1 MLFCPSEIFPWCC
14 SVPKRYSHG
23 VVLLPMRSSHDAVL
37 TWNSIFKTPPIS
49 TSLSMLCTAAWLD
62 LIRHSLEER
71 KLQLPSQ
78 KKKKNSQQFAS
89 ITSHCDEISKAWL
102 LDNAVM
108 CLFKINTCEFKQQNK
123 NLTFHMV
130 ILQVLKRKTSS
141 GYYIFVPC
149 LVQFVRINE

>member
-1 MLFCPSEIFPWCC
+1 MLFCPNEILPWFC

-23 VVLLPMRSSHDAVL
+23 AVLLPMRSSHDAVL

-49 TSLSMLCTAAWLD
+49 TSLSMLCTAAWFD

-78 KKKKNSQQFAS
+78 KISQQFAS
-89 ITSHCDEISKAWL
+89 ITSHCAEISKAWL

-108 CLFKINTCEFKQQNK
+108 CLFKINTCKFKQQNR
-123 NLTFHMV
+123 NLTFHTV
-130 ILQVLKRKTSS
+130 ILNVLIKKTSS
-141 GYYIFVPC
+141 GYLNWVPDTFLC
-149 LVQFVRINE
+149 HARFSLLK